1 MNNEQLQNKRHSLAH
16 LLAAAA
22 MQLYPDAKR
31 TIGPAIDNGFYFDF
45 EFSKP
50 ISDEDL
56 PKIEKQM
63 RKILPTWDGFTRSE
77 LTAEEAKAE
86 YPGNEYKH
94 ELIEEFTKD
103 GEKVSFYKS
112 GDYWDLCRGGHAE
125 SMKEIDP
132 ESFKLTKVAGAYW
145 RGDEKNKMLTRIY
158 GLAFNSKAEL
168 EQYEHMIEEAKKR
181 DHKILGPQLDLFVF
195 SELVG
200 AGLPL
205 WTPKGTLVRNLLD
218 DYLWSLRKGAGYM
231 KVEIPHI
238 TKKDLYETSGH
249 WSKFADELMRI
260 KTREG
265 HEFAMKP
272 MNCPH
277 HTQIFGRKAWS
288 YREMPQRYANTTM
301 VYRDEQSGELAGLS
315 RVRAITQDDA
325 HVFAR
330 FDQVKEELSR
340 AWDIVKTFYKTFGF
354 NLRVRLSM
362 HDPAHMEK
370 YLGEPQLWEK
380 AENML
385 RELAAEKH
393 VETYDGVGEAA
404 FYGPKLDFMGK
415 DAIGR
420 DHQVATIQVDMNMP
434 GRFGLEYTASE
445 GQKETPVMIHAAI
458 MGSIER
464 FLSVL
469 IEHYAGAFPTWLSP
483 VQAIILPISD
493 KHLAYAQLV
502 KQEIDKA
509 LPDARIEVDERSESV
524 GKKIREAAKTKV
536 PYMAVVGDKEIE
548 AQLVSLRGRGDADLG
563 NMTIADFISKL
574 QTEIQTKQ

>member
-1 MNNEQLQNKRHSLAH
+1 MNEELQNKRHSLAH
-16 LLAAAA
+16 LLAAAV

-63 RKILPTWDGFTRSE
+63 RKIFPTWDKFERSE
-77 LTAEEAKAE
+77 LTADEAKKE
-86 YPGNEYKH
+86 YPENEYKH
-94 ELIEEFTKD
+94 ELIEEFTAD
-103 GEKVSFYKS
+103 GSKVSFYKS
-112 GDYWDLCRGGHAE
+112 GEYWDLCRGGHAE
-125 SMKEIDP
+125 SMKSIDP
-132 ESFKLTKVAGAYW
+132 QSFKLTKVAGAYW

-158 GLAFNSKAEL
+158 GLAFNTKADL
-168 EQYEHMIEEAKKR
+168 DAHIVMMEEAKKR
-181 DHKILGPQLDLFVF
+181 DHKILGQQLDLFLF
-195 SELVG
+195 SDLVG
-200 AGLPL
+200 GGLPL
-205 WTPKGTLVRNLLD
+205 WTPKGTLIRNLLD
-218 DYLWSLRKGAGYM
+218 EYLWSLRKAAGYM

-238 TKKDLYETSGH
+238 TKKDLYEKSGH

-277 HTQIFGRKAWS
+277 HTQIFGRKPWS

-330 FDQVKEELSR
+330 FDQVKEELSQ
-340 AWDIVKTFYKTFGF
+340 AWNIVQQFYKTFGF
-354 NLRVRLSM
+354 ELRVRLSM
-362 HDPAHMEK
+362 HDPEHMEK
-370 YLGEPQLWEK
+370 YQGDPELWAK

-393 VETYDGVGEAA
+393 AETFDGVGEAA

-434 GRFGLEYTASE
+434 GRFGLEFTNSE
-445 GQKETPVMIHAAI
+445 GQKETPVMVHAAI

-469 IEHYAGAFPTWLSP
+469 IEHYGGNFPTWLSP
-483 VQAIILPISD
+483 VQVAILPISD
-493 KHLAYAQLV
+493 TYIDFAHKVKAQIETLIPDV
-502 KQEIDKA
+502 RIEID
-509 LPDARIEVDERSESV
+509 DRSESV
-524 GKKIREAAKTKV
+524 GKKIREAAKSKV
-536 PYMAVVGDKEIE
+536 PYMAVVGEKEVE
-548 AQLVSLRGRGDADLG
+548 AGTVSVRGRGDVDLG
-563 NMTIADFISKL
+563 ALSIEDFAQRL
-574 QTEIQTKQ
+574 VEEIKNRA